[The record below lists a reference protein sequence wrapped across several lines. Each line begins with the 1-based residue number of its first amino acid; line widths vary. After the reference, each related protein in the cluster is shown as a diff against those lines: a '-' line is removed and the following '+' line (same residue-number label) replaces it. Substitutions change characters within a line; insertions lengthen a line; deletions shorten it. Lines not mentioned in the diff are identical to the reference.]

1 MALKND
7 ESVTVKTETTN
18 NNNSSSNNNNTKNF
32 VYKLFDEIEENSNKS
47 HLIFWNEEDDGKS
60 FVIKDSNLF
69 SVTILPRLFKHS
81 NYASFVRQLNKYGFH
96 KIKQQNSIN
105 INTSKKDGIINNQNI
120 FKNSF
125 FQKGRSDLLKN
136 IKRQESSSANK
147 DANLHNKM
155 DLLLNDENSS
165 LLLDKLLKLEK
176 RFNDMSQKQ
185 EERIKYLEIELHDLK
200 SKNSNNIPISST
212 KSHENQQQQNIQP
225 HFYHGLSPNIEI
237 LPEEQE
243 EQEKQEQEIST
254 KKLPPGFHILLCED
268 DDICIQIC
276 KKFLK
281 KLNCKTTVVNDGL
294 SCIQNLK
301 DFPTRYDLILMDI
314 IIPQLD
320 GTTTTAVIRS
330 MDAKIPIIAMTGNV
344 NEDDLLQYL
353 QNGMT
358 DVLAKPFNRRD
369 LQDMLVRYL
378 GQSVPREDN

>member
-7 ESVTVKTETTN
+7 ESVIVKTETTN
-18 NNNSSSNNNNTKNF
+18 NNNSSNNTNTNNNNNTKNF

-47 HLIFWNEEDDGKS
+47 HLIFWNEEDEGKS

-96 KIKQQNSIN
+96 KIKQQNPVN
-105 INTSKKDGIINNQNI
+105 INNSKKD
-120 FKNSF
+120 
-125 FQKGRSDLLKN
+125 GRSDLLKN

-165 LLLDKLLKLEK
+165 ILLDKLLKLEK
-176 RFNDMSQKQ
+176 RFNDISQKQ
-185 EERIKYLEIELHDLK
+185 EERIKYLEIELNDLK
-200 SKNSNNIPISST
+200 SKNSNNIPSSST
-212 KSHENQQQQNIQP
+212 KSQENQQQQQQQNIQP